1 MHADEVKTLLE
12 KNIED
17 AQVTVEGEGCD
28 FRLTIISSIFSGCL
42 PVKRQQMV
50 YAHLNEMI
58 AAGTIHAIT
67 MQTFTPEEWAAR
79 QA

>member
-28 FRLTIISSIFSGCL
+28 FRLTIISSIFAGCL
-42 PVKRQQMV
+42 PVKRQQIV
-50 YAHLNEMI
+50 YAHLNKMI